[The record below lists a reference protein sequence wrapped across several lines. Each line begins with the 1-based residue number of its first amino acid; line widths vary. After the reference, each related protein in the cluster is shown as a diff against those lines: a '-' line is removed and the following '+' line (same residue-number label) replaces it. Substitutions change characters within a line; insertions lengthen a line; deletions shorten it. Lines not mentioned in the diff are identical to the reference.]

1 MPSKSK
7 KQHKFMAAV
16 ANNPEFAANAG
27 VPQSVGASF
36 MAKDKKVKKYQAGDL
51 VEMVEEGTPTKL
63 GRGVGSVLGSAPA
76 GMMGEGSTRGPNPD
90 ELPSRVMQ
98 EEQEDYLLKL
108 QGAGEAEK
116 KKKKKKKK
124 TQKKMG
130 GGMLKYAYGGKV
142 KGVRGAG
149 CARQGVR
156 KAKMVKMK
164 GA

>member
-16 ANNPEFAANAG
+16 ANNPGFADKVG
-27 VPQSVGASF
+27 VPPSVGASF

-51 VEMVEEGTPTKL
+51 VEM
-63 GRGVGSVLGSAPA
+63 
-76 GMMGEGSTRGPNPD
+76 MGEESTRGPNPQ

-98 EEQEDYLLKL
+98 DEQREYLRKLEEAQNPKK
-108 QGAGEAEK
+108 AK
-116 KKKKKKKK
+116 KKKKK
-124 TQKKMG
+124 QKKMG

>member
-16 ANNPEFAANAG
+16 ANNPGFADKVG
-27 VPQSVGASF
+27 VPPSVGASF
-36 MAKDKKVKKYQAGDL
+36 MKKDKKVKKYQAGG
-51 VEMVEEGTPTKL
+51 VAGMNEMAMDAAALRRSSAPPGMADALEPGEGT
-63 GRGVGSVLGSAPA
+63 RGL
-76 GMMGEGSTRGPNPD
+76 NP
-90 ELPSRVMQ
+90 EEFPSRVMQ
-98 EEQEDYLLKL
+98 EEQREYLRKL
-108 QGAGEAEK
+108 EEAQNPKKAK
-116 KKKKKKKK
+116 KKKKP
-124 TQKKMG
+124 QKKMG

-156 KAKMVKMK
+156 KAKMITMR

>member
-36 MAKDKKVKKYQAGDL
+36 MAKDKKVKKYQAGNL
-51 VEMVEEGTPTKL
+51 VEMME
-63 GRGVGSVLGSAPA
+63 
-76 GMMGEGSTRGPNPD
+76 EGSTRGPNPD

-98 EEQEDYLLKL
+98 EDQREYLRKL
-108 QGAGEAEK
+108 EEAQKPK
-116 KKKKKKKK
+116 KKKKKK
-124 TQKKMG
+124 QKKMG

-156 KAKMVKMK
+156 KAKMVTMK
-164 GA
+164 GS